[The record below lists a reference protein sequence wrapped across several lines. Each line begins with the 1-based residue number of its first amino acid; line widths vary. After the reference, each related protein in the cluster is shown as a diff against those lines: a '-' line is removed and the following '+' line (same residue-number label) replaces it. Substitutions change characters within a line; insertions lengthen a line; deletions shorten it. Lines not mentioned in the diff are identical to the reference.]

1 MSRPLRYQP
10 KEWSTF
16 FVTARCIHSRFLLRP
31 SPRVNKIIIGVFARA
46 VERFDIKLYGL
57 CFLSNHYHLL
67 LSSRNAA
74 SLAVFMQYIGSN
86 IAREIGRE
94 HEWKEKFW
102 SRRYYASIV
111 LDEAAA
117 EERMKYI
124 LANSVKEGL
133 VKHPRYW
140 PGVHCYR
147 HLAEGT
153 ALHGVWIDRTKLYNQ
168 PHLHERGAIQHHT
181 LKLHRLPG
189 YESDSESD
197 YRQLIR
203 DLTDEAIDETMTETP
218 VIGAKRIL
226 AIDPHSLPQKSDKG
240 AAPLCHSTCH
250 ERRTEFIR
258 AFKSFVDGYKQ
269 AFRNALQLTLL
280 EHVPEGGLPPI
291 GWHRL
296 IHCS

>member
-1 MSRPLRYQP
+1 MSRPLRFQP
-10 KEWSTF
+10 EEWSIF

-31 SPRVNKIIIGVFARA
+31 SPRVNKLIIGVLARA

-74 SLAVFMQYIGSN
+74 SLAAFMQYIGSN

-94 HEWKEKFW
+94 HEWREKFW

-117 EERMKYI
+117 EERMRYI

-153 ALHGVWIDRTKLYNQ
+153 ALHGVWIDQTKLYNQ
-168 PHLHERGAIQHHT
+168 PHLNERDAIQHHT

-189 YESDSESD
+189 YESDSESE
-197 YRQLIR
+197 YRQFIR
-203 DLTDEAIDETMTETP
+203 DLTDEAIDKSMPEIQ
-218 VIGAKRIL
+218 VVGAKRIL
-226 AIDPHSLPQKSDKG
+226 AADPYSQTQKSDKG
-240 AAPLCHSTCH
+240 SAPLCHSTCH
-250 ERRTEFIR
+250 ERRAEFVR

-269 AFRNALQLTLL
+269 AFRNALHLILL
-280 EHVPEGGLPPI
+280 EQVPEGGLPPI

-296 IHCS
+296 RDSS

>member
-10 KEWSTF
+10 EEWSTF

-31 SPRVNKIIIGVFARA
+31 SPRVNKLIIGVLARA

-74 SLAVFMQYIGSN
+74 SLAAFMQYIGSN

-94 HEWKEKFW
+94 HEWREKFW
-102 SRRYYASIV
+102 SRRYYSSIV

-117 EERMKYI
+117 EERMRYI

-153 ALHGVWIDRTKLYNQ
+153 ALHGVWVDRTKLYNQ
-168 PHLHERGAIQHHT
+168 PHLNERDAIQYHT

-189 YESDSESD
+189 YESDSETE
-197 YRQLIR
+197 YRHLIR
-203 DLTDEAIDETMTETP
+203 DLTDEAIDESMPETR
-218 VIGAKRIL
+218 VGGAKRIL
-226 AIDPHSLPQKSDKG
+226 AVDPHSLPQESDKS

-250 ERRTEFIR
+250 ERRAEFIC

-269 AFRNALQLTLL
+269 AFRNALHLTLL
-280 EHVPEGGLPPI
+280 EQVPEGGLPPI

-296 IHCS
+296 RDSS

>member
-1 MSRPLRYQP
+1 M
-10 KEWSTF
+10 
-16 FVTARCIHSRFLLRP
+16 TAGCIHSRFLLRP
-31 SPRVNKIIIGVFARA
+31 SPRVNKIIIGVLARA

-74 SLAVFMQYIGSN
+74 SLAAFMQYIGSN
-86 IAREIGRE
+86 IARKIGRE
-94 HEWKEKFW
+94 HEWREKFW

-111 LDEAAA
+111 LDEAAL

-147 HLAEGT
+147 HLAEGI
-153 ALHGVWIDRTKLYNQ
+153 ALHGVWVDRTKLYNQ
-168 PHLHERGAIQHHT
+168 PHLNERDAIQHHT

-189 YESDSESD
+189 YESDSESE
-197 YRQLIR
+197 YRQFIR
-203 DLTDEAIDETMTETP
+203 DLTDEAIDESITETQ

-226 AIDPHSLPQKSDKG
+226 AVDPHSPG
-240 AAPLCHSTCH
+240 
-250 ERRTEFIR
+250 
-258 AFKSFVDGYKQ
+258 
-269 AFRNALQLTLL
+269 
-280 EHVPEGGLPPI
+280 
-291 GWHRL
+291 
-296 IHCS
+296 